1 MIAKIVRDIPPS
13 GIRRFFDILATMKDV
28 ITLGVGEPD
37 FPTPWHIREE
47 AIYSIEK
54 GYTTYTSNAGLIELR
69 EKIAETLFSKRNLLY
84 NPESEILI
92 TTGVSQGIDLALRAI
107 LDPGDEVLIPEP
119 SYVSYKPCTL
129 LAGGKP
135 VTISTSYEDRF
146 KINLEKLE
154 KAITGKTKAIILCY
168 PNNPTGVSYT
178 KDELLGLVR
187 VCKKNNLIVISDEL
201 YEHLSYKHPHIPF
214 ASLESEKTIYLSGF
228 SKCYAMT
235 GWRVGYAA
243 GNKEVIGAMCK
254 IQQYTMLCPPTISQ
268 RSAIAALSSDSWNEM
283 KNEYEKRR
291 NLMVSGLHSIGL
303 ECLLPDGAFFAFP
316 SIKRSGLASSE
327 FAERLLLSE
336 KVAVVPG
343 DAFGEAGEGFIRT
356 SFVVAPEK
364 IEEALI
370 RMQRFLA
377 KL

>member
-37 FPTPWHIREE
+37 FPTPWQIREE

-69 EKIAETLFSKRNLLY
+69 EKIAERLFSKYNLSY
-84 NPESEILI
+84 NPESCLLI
-92 TTGVSQGIDLALRAI
+92 TTGVSQGIDLSLRAI
-107 LDPGDEVLIPEP
+107 LDPGDEVIIPEP

-135 VTISTSYEDRF
+135 VIISTLYEDGF
-146 KINLEKLE
+146 KIKP
-154 KAITGKTKAIILCY
+154 KAIEDAISDKTKAIILCY

-187 VCKKNNLIVISDEL
+187 VCKKNDLIVISDEI

-228 SKCYAMT
+228 SKGYAMT
-235 GWRVGYAA
+235 GWRIGYAA
-243 GNKEVIGAMCK
+243 GPEEIIGAMCK
-254 IQQYTMLCPPTISQ
+254 IQQYTMLCPPIISQ
-268 RSAIAALSSDSWNEM
+268 RSAIVALSGSLNEM
-283 KNEYEKRR
+283 KEEYERRR
-291 NLMVSGLHSIGL
+291 NLMVSGLNSIGL

-327 FAERLLLSE
+327 FAERLLFSE

-343 DAFGEAGEGFIRT
+343 NAFGEAGEGFIRT

-370 RMQRFLA
+370 RIQRFLA
-377 KL
+377 RV

>member
-1 MIAKIVRDIPPS
+1 MISKIVRDIPPS
-13 GIRRFFDILATMKDV
+13 GIRRFFDILGKMKDV

-54 GYTTYTSNAGLIELR
+54 GWTTYTSNAGLIELR
-69 EKIAETLFSKRNLLY
+69 EKIAETLSSKHNLSY

-107 LDPGDEVLIPEP
+107 LNPGDEVLIPEP

-135 VTISTSYEDRF
+135 VTISTLYEDSF
-146 KINLEKLE
+146 KIKP
-154 KAITGKTKAIILCY
+154 KAISDAISDKTKAIILCY

-178 KDELLGLVR
+178 KEELLGLAG

-201 YEHLSYKHPHIPF
+201 YEHLSYEHPHIPF
-214 ASLESEKTIYLSGF
+214 ASLDSEKTIYLSGF

-243 GNKEVIGAMCK
+243 GDKEIIGAMCK

-268 RSAIAALSSDSWNEM
+268 RAAISALSSDSWNEM
-283 KNEYEKRR
+283 REEYEKRR
-291 NLMVSGLHSIGL
+291 NLIVSGLHSIGM

-316 SIKRSGLASSE
+316 KILRSGLSSSE

-343 DAFGEAGEGFIRT
+343 DAFGESGEGFIRT
-356 SFVVAPEK
+356 SFAVQKEK

-370 RMQRFLA
+370 RMKRFLA
-377 KL
+377 GL